1 MATERLPTACGG
13 AEFVDEAITREII
26 VDATPHVVW
35 DALTDPGE
43 LASWFGA
50 DAEVD
55 LRLGGA
61 VRFRWSNGSER
72 RGVLVDLD
80 PPRRLAF
87 RWREMPT
94 PNSTPGL
101 TTAEPTVVA
110 FSLSPQGRGTR
121 VTVTETPG
129 VLDADPPL
137 AMAESL

>member
-1 MATERLPTACGG
+1 MRSSESEPIR
-13 AEFVDEAITREII
+13 REVI
-26 VDATPHVVW
+26 VDAAPEVVW

-43 LASWFGA
+43 LAAWFGA

-61 VRFRWSNGSER
+61 VRFRWSDGSER
-72 RGVLVDLD
+72 RGILVDLD

-94 PNSTPGL
+94 PHFTSGL
-101 TTAEPTVVA
+101 TAAEPTVVA
-110 FSLSPQGRGTR
+110 FSLSPQGRGTL

-137 AMAESL
+137 AMAHGL

>member
-1 MATERLPTACGG
+1 M
-13 AEFVDEAITREII
+13 DEAITREII
-26 VDATPHVVW
+26 VDAAPHVVW

-43 LASWFGA
+43 LAAWFGA

-61 VRFRWSNGSER
+61 VRFRWSDGSER

-94 PNSTPGL
+94 PHSTLGL

>member
-1 MATERLPTACGG
+1 M
-13 AEFVDEAITREII
+13 DEAITREII
-26 VDATPHVVW
+26 VDAAPHVVW

-43 LASWFGA
+43 LAAWFGA

-61 VRFRWSNGSER
+61 VRFRWSDGSER

-80 PPRRLAF
+80 PARRLAF
-87 RWREMPT
+87 RWREMPNSPT
-94 PNSTPGL
+94 PPAVSP
-101 TTAEPTVVA
+101 TAEPTVVA
-110 FSLSPQGRGTR
+110 FSLSPQGRRTR

-129 VLDADPPL
+129 VLAADPPL

>member
-1 MATERLPTACGG
+1 MATRRLPTPKKEGT
-13 AEFVDEAITREII
+13 FVDEPIRREVI
-26 VDATPHVVW
+26 VDAAPEVVW

-43 LASWFGA
+43 LAAWFGA

-61 VRFRWSNGSER
+61 VRFRWSDGSER

-94 PNSTPGL
+94 PHSTLGL

-110 FSLSPQGRGTR
+110 FSLSPQGRWTR

>member
-1 MATERLPTACGG
+1 M
-13 AEFVDEAITREII
+13 DEAIRREVI
-26 VDATPHVVW
+26 VDAAPHLVW

-43 LASWFGA
+43 LAAWFGA

-61 VRFRWSNGSER
+61 IRFRWSDGSER
-72 RGVLVDLD
+72 RGLLVDLD

-87 RWREMPT
+87 RWREMRTPT
-94 PNSTPGL
+94 SGSGFAV
-101 TTAEPTVVA
+101 AEPTVVV
-110 FSLSPQGRGTR
+110 FTLSANGRGTL

-129 VLDADPPL
+129 VLDAEPPL